1 MTSQTE
7 PSSGS
12 LSKNGP
18 IEHVERRGSPS
29 VDDTATEETPLLQ
42 SESSSHPTSSR
53 SSATS
58 EPSQDGDFPDL
69 DTPNQRVSR
78 SRAVAIILSV
88 YVLIFMLSSNM
99 SGITMAQSTIAA
111 DLDAYENAMW
121 FTTAFLVAMSSST
134 PLVGKLASIFSPRA
148 MVLVAATLFASGSL
162 ITSQAHSFSV
172 FILGRVV
179 TGMGG
184 GGTTALAIVLILELT
199 SKRQRGLYIGLL
211 NAGFTTGVSLGA
223 VFFGGLISI
232 TGWRALFWIQV
243 IPSILAGFAI
253 YFSIPSSF
261 SSGQGSKEGSLATK
275 LKRIDYAGAVFLAS
289 TVVLFLFGLSGTI
302 QVVPLV
308 VSLAT
313 LIIFVLIEYYVAV
326 DPIIPISVLQNRGA
340 LVSCISQLGF
350 MAARWTVLFYAP
362 ITALAVRGF
371 APAASGSILIPTN
384 LGFGLGGLLVGWLH
398 VRRTGSFW
406 SSCLV
411 SFVLF
416 AASLFVLSLASSP
429 DIPIALYVVIVFFNG
444 LFTGAALN
452 YTLAHLLHLTL
463 PDTHYIATSLLGT
476 FRGFAG
482 SFGSAI
488 GGGIFARTLRDSLE
502 KGFKVID
509 GPDGSEQGRSELIRK
524 LIGSPALVYNG
535 GLGDEERQ
543 VAVQG
548 YVDALKVLFQAA
560 VVLSVVVSFIQAT
573 TGWSGPEDKVK
584 DQEVGG
590 NGVQSDEEGEDRL

>member
-1 MTSQTE
+1 
-7 PSSGS
+7 
-12 LSKNGP
+12 
-18 IEHVERRGSPS
+18 
-29 VDDTATEETPLLQ
+29 
-42 SESSSHPTSSR
+42 
-53 SSATS
+53 
-58 EPSQDGDFPDL
+58 
-69 DTPNQRVSR
+69 
-78 SRAVAIILSV
+78 
-88 YVLIFMLSSNM
+88 
-99 SGITMAQSTIAA
+99 MAQSIIAE

-134 PLVGKLASIFSPRA
+134 PLVGKLASIFPPRSL
-148 MVLVAATLFASGSL
+148 VLATAGCFALGCL
-162 ITSQAHSFSV
+162 ITSQAHSFQV

-184 GGTTALAIVLILELT
+184 GGAVVLGLVLILELT
-199 SKRQRGLYIGLL
+199 TKRQRGLFIGLM

-223 VFFGGLISI
+223 VVSGGLVSV

-243 IPSILAGFAI
+243 PPSLVAGLGI

-261 SSGQGSKEGSLATK
+261 SSGQGFKEGSLTTK
-275 LKRIDYAGAVFLAS
+275 LKRIDYAGALFLIS

-302 QVVPLV
+302 QAVPLV

-313 LIIFVLIEYYVAV
+313 LIIFVLIEHYVAV
-326 DPIIPISVLQNRGA
+326 DPIIPISVIQNRGA
-340 LVSCISQLGF
+340 LLSCLAQLGF

-371 APAASGSILIPTN
+371 SPATSGSILIPTN

-406 SSCLV
+406 ISCV
-411 SFVLF
+411 ISFFLF
-416 AASLFVLSLASSP
+416 AVSLFVLSLVSNA
-429 DIPIALYVVIVFFNG
+429 DIPIALYIVIVFFNG

-452 YTLAHLLHLTL
+452 YTVAHLLHLTL
-463 PDTHYIATSLLGT
+463 PDTHYVATSLLGT

-488 GGGIFARTLRDSLE
+488 GGGIFARTLRESLE
-502 KGFKVID
+502 KGFKLID
-509 GPDGSEQGRSELIRK
+509 GPDGPSQGRGELIRR
-524 LIGSPALVYNG
+524 LIGSPALVYSG

-560 VVLSVVVSFIQAT
+560 VVLSIVVLVVQAA
-573 TGWSGPEDKVK
+573 TGWRGPGDKVK
-584 DQEVGG
+584 DQEIG
-590 NGVQSDEEGEDRL
+590 NTGTGYDEGEEN